1 MSNLTEDDERGTKL
15 YAEAHS
21 LMNNTPLNFLN
32 ELEEGMKYELI
43 NSLLDPD
50 QADIFDVKN
59 EIQIMFEDWRDW
71 RDRPIENYNDDLDI

>member
-1 MSNLTEDDERGTKL
+1 MRQLTEDDERNSQV
-15 YAEAHS
+15 YAEVHS
-21 LMNNTPLNFLN
+21 LMNNTPLNFLD

-50 QADIFDVKN
+50 QEDIFDVKN
-59 EIQIMFEDWRDW
+59 EIQNMFADWQDW